1 MKYLPPAA
9 PKLVQKL
16 KMLRIYLNL
25 THLMFKYVSLDL
37 HVKNNFYQIFT
48 TCQTHISPKFIKIW
62 HIDISN
68 TPILILMSK
77 MVFMKYLPAVR
88 PN

>member
-9 PKLVQKL
+9 PKLVQ

-48 TCQTHISPKFIKIW
+48 TC
-62 HIDISN
+62 
-68 TPILILMSK
+68 
-77 MVFMKYLPAVR
+77 
-88 PN
+88 

>member
-48 TCQTHISPKFIKIW
+48 TCQTHISPKFIKNLA
-62 HIDISN
+62 HRY
-68 TPILILMSK
+68 
-77 MVFMKYLPAVR
+77 FKYTNLDFNVKNGFYEIFASC
-88 PN
+88 